1 MEVYTFRE
9 LTLFSLFI
17 FLAEDLA
24 FADEVPLEPIPQR
37 APKPHK
43 KKSTAIAPVADAN
56 SLSMAGAGISSATP
70 SSATG
75 YMSFQARQQATIE
88 PPRLMLDE
96 EDEEEEND
104 KVEEEVQPPSVNFK
118 QKSVVLKNA
127 LTAIRK
133 SKDTETP
140 LESLQD
146 PSSSENNG
154 DEGSDEQGD
163 TEVFEMRQADQ
174 NAPDY
179 SEDHQ

>member
-1 MEVYTFRE
+1 M
-9 LTLFSLFI
+9 
-17 FLAEDLA
+17 A
-24 FADEVPLEPIPQR
+24 FADEIPLAPIPHR

-43 KKSTAIAPVADAN
+43 KKSTAIAPVLDAN

-96 EDEEEEND
+96 EDEENE
-104 KVEEEVQPPSVNFK
+104 KLEEEQVQPPPVNFRK
-118 QKSVVLKNA
+118 KSHAVKNA

-140 LESLQD
+140 LESLQTPED
-146 PSSSENNG
+146 NDGNE
-154 DEGSDEQGD
+154 D
-163 TEVFEMRQADQ
+163 VFEMRQADQ

-179 SEDHQ
+179 SEDNQQSIV

>member
-1 MEVYTFRE
+1 M
-9 LTLFSLFI
+9 
-17 FLAEDLA
+17 A
-24 FADEVPLEPIPQR
+24 FADETPLAPIPHR

-43 KKSTAIAPVADAN
+43 KKSTAIAPVLDAN

-96 EDEEEEND
+96 EDEEEEEENE
-104 KVEEEVQPPSVNFK
+104 KNVEEQVQPPSVNFRK
-118 QKSVVLKNA
+118 KSQVVKNA

-140 LESLQD
+140 LESLQTPED
-146 PSSSENNG
+146 NDDNE
-154 DEGSDEQGD
+154 D
-163 TEVFEMRQADQ
+163 VFEMRQADQ

-179 SEDHQ
+179 SEDNQQSIV